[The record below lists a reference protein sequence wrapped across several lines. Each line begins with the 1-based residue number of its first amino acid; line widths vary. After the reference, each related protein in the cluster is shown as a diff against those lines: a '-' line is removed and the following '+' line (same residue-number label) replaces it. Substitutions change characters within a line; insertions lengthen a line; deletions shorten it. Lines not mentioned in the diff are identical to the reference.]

1 MDDPDEILDDVD
13 GPHIVMWV
21 LVALLFA
28 GALCVG
34 LELAGVLAP
43 GSTPVVGVRGT
54 DTGP

>member
-43 GSTPVVGVRGT
+43 GSTPVVGIHGT